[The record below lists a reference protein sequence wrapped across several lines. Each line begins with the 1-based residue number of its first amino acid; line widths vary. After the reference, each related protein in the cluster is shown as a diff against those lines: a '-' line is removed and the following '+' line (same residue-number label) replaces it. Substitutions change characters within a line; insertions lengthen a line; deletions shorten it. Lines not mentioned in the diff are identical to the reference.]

1 MDVKLREAMEAVVMK
16 EGENLDKVLVAL
28 SLSIRMLLFLCLETA
43 SQERRVIF
51 LT

>member
-28 SLSIRMLLFLCLETA
+28 SLSIRMLYLILGVE
-43 SQERRVIF
+43 
-51 LT
+51 